1 MVGIPVALAIAL
13 WLVLSVWVVALVS
26 YIFDLSSDIVW
37 LTLMMGVAAA
47 YVEWTLRRSPK

>member
-13 WLVLSVWVVALVS
+13 WLVLSVWAVALVT

-37 LTLMMGVAAA
+37 LTLMMGIAAG
-47 YVEWTLRRSPK
+47 YVEWTLRRNRK

>member
-13 WLVLSVWVVALVS
+13 WLVLSVWAVALVT

-37 LTLMMGVAAA
+37 LTLMMGVAAG

>member
-13 WLVLSVWVVALVS
+13 WLVLSVWAVALVT

-37 LTLMMGVAAA
+37 LTLMMGTAAG
-47 YVEWTLRRSPK
+47 YVEWTLRRNRK